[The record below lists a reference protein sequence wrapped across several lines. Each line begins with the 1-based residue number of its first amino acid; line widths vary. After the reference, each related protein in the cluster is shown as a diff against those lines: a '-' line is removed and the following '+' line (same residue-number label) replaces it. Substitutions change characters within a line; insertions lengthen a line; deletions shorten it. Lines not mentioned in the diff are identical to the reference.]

1 MTEILDIRKL
11 QKKNP
16 YKDPLLVE
24 EISQNDKPQ
33 SRFKFEEDQLSPL
46 KKSLTSLI
54 YENKQAVLITN
65 EKDKQKKN
73 TYSVRISY
81 DDMTYTEKDKS
92 KENIFQ
98 LDFKSGEIRLN
109 KNSIQKHMFHVFM
122 ARITTL
128 ISDIGQKKV
137 AYFDE

>member
-54 YENKQAVLITN
+54 YEGKEVVIITN
-65 EKDKQKKN
+65 EKDTEKRIE
-73 TYSVRISY
+73 YSIRISY
-81 DDMTYTEKDKS
+81 DDMTYSEKQD
-92 KENIFQ
+92 ETTRVYQ
-98 LDFKSGEIRLN
+98 LDFKSGVITVNRKPIPEHLLHTFI
-109 KNSIQKHMFHVFM
+109 S
-122 ARITTL
+122 RISLL
-128 ISDIGQKKV
+128 ISDISKKKV
-137 AYFDE
+137 SYLDE